1 MFGLSPIVI
10 TVVVAV
16 SAGLVGIGIGYLLR
30 FIIAL
35 GQKGSMELEIKEM
48 MLEAREE
55 AERIAQEANEQ
66 AVDMVRDAQEEAK
79 LIREKAA
86 KTEERLINRENLLDK
101 RQLDID
107 EERDSL
113 QKLES
118 DLKIALEK
126 NEDLKDRLVEKLSQT
141 AHLSITEAQKELISL
156 VERDFDE
163 DLTVRLHKLE
173 LAGKEKL
180 EARARDIIVSTI
192 QRMST
197 SIDTEIFSTNVNL
210 AEDAIK
216 GKIIG
221 KEGRNIKTFERLTGV
236 ELLVDDTPSMVSIS
250 SFDPVRR
257 ATAKIALENLVKD
270 GRIQPAK
277 IEKAVELAE
286 KEVQKIIR
294 EKGEQ
299 AAYECGVFGLDAKV
313 LHILGR
319 LYFRTSYGQNVL
331 NHSVEMAHI
340 AGMIAEEVGADV
352 RVAKAGALVHDIGK
366 ALDHEVPGTH
376 VEIGR
381 RILQKFN
388 TNPEIIKAMQSH
400 HDEYPHE
407 NVEAVIVTVAD
418 AISGGRPGA
427 RRENVE
433 NFIKRLS
440 ELESIASSFP
450 GVEKSYALSAGREI
464 RIFVTPEKV
473 SDFEA
478 HELARKIAL
487 RIEED
492 LKYPGEIKVTVIRE
506 QKIIE
511 FAR

>member
-1 MFGLSPIVI
+1 MSTLVI
-10 TVVVAV
+10 IAIISI
-16 SAGLVGIGIGYLLR
+16 SALLVGGAIGWFLR

-55 AERIAQEANEQ
+55 FERITQDATQQ
-66 AVDMVRDAQEEAK
+66 ADQIVKTAREEASH
-79 LIREKAA
+79 IREKLS
-86 KTEERLINRENLLDK
+86 KTEERLANRENLLDK
-101 RQLDID
+101 RQLDLD
-107 EERDSL
+107 EDKEKIEKIERNIKD
-113 QKLES
+113 QF
-118 DLKIALEK
+118 EK
-126 NEDLKDRLVEKLSQT
+126 VEEL
-141 AHLSITEAQKELISL
+141 QKELIEKLSNL
-156 VERDFDE
+156 SNISIEDARKQLLASIEKEYDE
-163 DLTVRLHKLE
+163 DLMTRLHKLE

-180 EARARDIIVSTI
+180 DARAREIVVSAI

-197 SIDTEIFSTNVNL
+197 HIDSEVFITNINL
-210 AEDAIK
+210 EEDAVK

-221 KEGRNIKTFERLTGV
+221 KEGRNIKAFERLTGV
-236 ELLVDDTPSMVSIS
+236 ELLVDDTPSTVTIS

-257 ATAKIALENLVKD
+257 YIAKIALENLLKD

-277 IEKAVELAE
+277 IEKEVEYAE
-286 KEVQKIIR
+286 KEVQKIIKEQG
-294 EKGEQ
+294 EK
-299 AAYECGVFGLDAKV
+299 AAYECGVFGLDPKI

-331 NHSVEMAHI
+331 EHSKEMAHI

-352 RVAKAGALVHDIGK
+352 RVTKAAALVHDIGK

-407 NVEAVIVTVAD
+407 NLEAVIVTVAD

-427 RRENVE
+427 RRENIEHFV
-433 NFIKRLS
+433 KRL
-440 ELESIASSFP
+440 EDLESIANSFD

-464 RIFVTPEKV
+464 RIFVSPEKV
-473 SDFEA
+473 TDFEA
-478 HELARKIAL
+478 HELARNIAL
-487 RIEED
+487 RIEKE
-492 LKYPGEIKVTVIRE
+492 LKYPGEIKVTIIRE

>member
-1 MFGLSPIVI
+1 MFGLSPVLIAVIV
-10 TVVVAV
+10 AA
-16 SAGLVGIGIGYLLR
+16 SAGLAGIAIGWFLR

-66 AVDMVRDAQEEAK
+66 AVDVVRDAQEEAK

-101 RQLDID
+101 RQLDLD
-107 EERDSL
+107 DERDTL
-113 QKLES
+113 QQTETELKTLTERTEEIKERLVQKLSE
-118 DLKIALEK
+118 AG
-126 NEDLKDRLVEKLSQT
+126 
-141 AHLSITEAQKELISL
+141 HLSISDAQKELIAL
-156 VERDFDE
+156 IERDFDE

-180 EARARDIIVSTI
+180 EQRARDIIVSTI

-197 SIDTEIFSTNVNL
+197 SIDTEIFTTNVNL
-210 AEDAIK
+210 EEDAIK

-236 ELLVDDTPSMVSIS
+236 ELIVDDTPSMVSIS

-257 ATAKIALENLVKD
+257 AVAKIALENLVKD

-277 IEKAVELAE
+277 IEKSGADAE

-299 AAYECGVFGLDAKV
+299 AAYECGVFGLDQKV

-319 LYFRTSYGQNVL
+319 LFFRTSYGQNVL
-331 NHSVEMAHI
+331 NHSVEMAHV

-366 ALDHEVPGTH
+366 ALDHEVPGSH

-388 TNPEIIKAMQSH
+388 TNPEVIKAMQSH

-407 NVEAVIVTVAD
+407 NVEAVIVTIAD

-433 NFIKRLS
+433 NFIKRLG
-440 ELESIASSFP
+440 ELETIANSFE

-473 SDFEA
+473 SDLEA
-478 HELARKIAL
+478 HDLARKIAL
-487 RIEED
+487 RIEEE
-492 LKYPGEIKVTVIRE
+492 LKYPGEIKITVIRE
-506 QKIIE
+506 SKIVE

>member
-1 MFGLSPIVI
+1 MSTLVI
-10 TVVVAV
+10 IAIISV
-16 SAGLVGIGIGYLLR
+16 SALFVGIAIGWFLR

-48 MLEAREE
+48 MLEAREDV
-55 AERIAQEANEQ
+55 ERINQEATTEADSIIKQ
-66 AVDMVRDAQEEAK
+66 AKVEVALLKDKVS
-79 LIREKAA
+79 

-101 RQLDID
+101 RQVVVD
-107 EERDSL
+107 EDKENL
-113 QKLES
+113 EKLEFE
-118 DLKIALEK
+118 LKSTLSKTE
-126 NEDLKDRLVEKLSQT
+126 EVQTLLVEKLSNIS
-141 AHLSITEAQKELISL
+141 HLSVIDAQKELL
-156 VERDFDE
+156 AVVERDFDE
-163 DLTVRLHKLE
+163 DLMTRLHKLE

-197 SIDTEIFSTNVNL
+197 HIDNEVFVTNIHL
-210 AEDAIK
+210 EEDAIK

-221 KEGRNIKTFERLTGV
+221 KEGRNIKSFERLTGV
-236 ELLVDDTPSMVSIS
+236 ELLVDDTPSMVTIS

-257 ATAKIALENLVKD
+257 YIAKIALENLLKD

-277 IEKAVELAE
+277 IEKEVERAE
-286 KEVQKIIR
+286 KEVQKIIK

-299 AAYECGVFGLDAKV
+299 AAYECGVFGLDPKV

-319 LYFRTSYGQNVL
+319 LHFRTSYGQNVL
-331 NHSVEMAHI
+331 EHSKEMTHI

-352 RVAKAGALVHDIGK
+352 RIAKAGALVHDIGK

-381 RILQKFN
+381 RILQKFD
-388 TNPEIIKAMQSH
+388 TNPLIVKAMQSH

-407 NVEAVIVTVAD
+407 TLESVIVTVAD
-418 AISGGRPGA
+418 SISGGRPGA
-427 RRENVE
+427 RRENIE

-440 ELESIASSFP
+440 ELESIANGFE

-464 RIFVTPEKV
+464 RIFVSPEKI

-478 HELARKIAL
+478 HELARTIAL
-487 RIEED
+487 RIEKE
-492 LKYPGEIKVTVIRE
+492 LKYPGEIKITVIRE
-506 QKIIE
+506 HKVIE

>member
-1 MFGLSPIVI
+1 MSTLVI
-10 TVVVAV
+10 IAIISV
-16 SAGLVGIGIGYLLR
+16 SALLVGGAIGWFLR

-55 AERIAQEANEQ
+55 IERITQEATENADEIVKI
-66 AVDMVRDAQEEAK
+66 AKEESFILKEK
-79 LIREKAA
+79 LS
-86 KTEERLINRENLLDK
+86 KTEERLINKENLLDN
-101 RQLDID
+101 RQIDLDEDKEKI
-107 EERDSL
+107 E
-113 QKLES
+113 KLEKEIKES
-118 DLKIALEK
+118 LIK
-126 NEDLKDRLVEKLSQT
+126 NEEVKESLIEKLSQI
-141 AHLSITEAQKELISL
+141 AHFSPSDAQKELIL
-156 VERDFDE
+156 QVEKDFEE
-163 DLTVRLHKLE
+163 DLLTRIHKLE

-180 EARARDIIVSTI
+180 EARAREIIISSI
-192 QRMST
+192 QRMNNPVDSN
-197 SIDTEIFSTNVNL
+197 FFVTNVHL
-210 AEDAIK
+210 DEETIK

-236 ELLVDDTPSMVSIS
+236 ELLIDDTPSTVTIS

-257 ATAKIALENLVKD
+257 YVAKIALENLIKD

-277 IEKAVELAE
+277 IEKEVEQAE
-286 KEVQKIIR
+286 KEVQKIIK

-299 AAYECGVFGLDAKV
+299 AAYECGVFGLDSKI

-319 LYFRTSYGQNVL
+319 LHFRLSYGQNVL
-331 NHSVEMAHI
+331 EHSKEMAHI
-340 AGMIAEEVGADV
+340 AGMIAEEIGADV
-352 RVAKAGALVHDIGK
+352 RIAKAGALVHDIGK

-381 RILQKFN
+381 RILQKFD

-407 NVEAVIVTVAD
+407 NLESVIVTVAD

-433 NFIKRLS
+433 NFIKRLE
-440 ELESIASSFP
+440 ELESIANSFD

-464 RIFVTPEKV
+464 RIFVSPEKI

-478 HELARKIAL
+478 HELARTIAL
-487 RIEED
+487 RIEKE
-492 LKYPGEIKVTVIRE
+492 LKYPGEIKITVIRE
-506 QKIIE
+506 HKVIE

>member
-1 MFGLSPIVI
+1 MSTLVI
-10 TVVVAV
+10 IAIIAI
-16 SAGLVGIGIGYLLR
+16 SALLVGVAIGWFLR

-55 AERIAQEANEQ
+55 VERITQEAE
-66 AVDMVRDAQEEAK
+66 VDSEEIIKKAKQEADVLKDK
-79 LIREKAA
+79 LS
-86 KTEERLINRENLLDK
+86 KTEERLIKKEGLLDK
-101 RQLDID
+101 RQFDLDEDKEKFEKKEI
-107 EERDSL
+107 ELKQLLGANEKT
-113 QKLES
+113 Q
-118 DLKIALEK
+118 DL
-126 NEDLKDRLVEKLSQT
+126 LVEKLSQVS
-141 AHLSITEAQKELISL
+141 HLSVLDAQKELLSV
-156 VERDFDE
+156 VEKDFDE
-163 DLTVRLHKLE
+163 DLMTRLHKLE

-180 EARARDIIVSTI
+180 DARARDIVVSSI

-197 SIDTEIFSTNVNL
+197 QIDSEFLVTNVHL
-210 AEDAIK
+210 EEDAIK

-236 ELLVDDTPSMVSIS
+236 ELLVDDTPSTVIIS

-257 ATAKIALENLVKD
+257 YIAKIALENLLKD

-277 IEKAVELAE
+277 IEKEVEQAG
-286 KEVQKIIR
+286 KEVQKIIK

-299 AAYECGVFGLDAKV
+299 AAYECGVFGLDSKV

-319 LYFRTSYGQNVL
+319 LHFRTSYGQNVL
-331 NHSVEMAHI
+331 EHSKEMTHI

-352 RVAKAGALVHDIGK
+352 RVAKAAALVHDIGK

-381 RILQKFN
+381 RILQKFD

-407 NVEAVIVTVAD
+407 NLESVIVTVAD

-433 NFIKRLS
+433 NFIKRLG
-440 ELESIASSFP
+440 ELESIANSFE

-464 RIFVTPEKV
+464 RIFVSPEKI

-478 HELARKIAL
+478 HELARTIAL
-487 RIEED
+487 RIEKE
-492 LKYPGEIKVTVIRE
+492 LKYPGEIKITVIRE

>member
-1 MFGLSPIVI
+1 MSTLVI
-10 TVVVAV
+10 IAIIAVA
-16 SAGLVGIGIGYLLR
+16 ALLVGGAIGYFLR

-35 GQKGSMELEIKEM
+35 GKKGSMELEIKEM

-55 AERIAQEANEQ
+55 VERITQDATADADEIIHQAKAEAT
-66 AVDMVRDAQEEAK
+66 VLK
-79 LIREKAA
+79 EKVS
-86 KTEERLINRENLLDK
+86 KTEERLINKENLLDK
-101 RQLDID
+101 RQFDLDED
-107 EERDSL
+107 RENLE
-113 QKLES
+113 KLET
-118 DLKIALEK
+118 DLKATLSKTQETQT
-126 NEDLKDRLVEKLSQT
+126 LLVEKLSHIS
-141 AHLSITEAQKELISL
+141 HLSVHDAQKELL
-156 VERDFDE
+156 EVVEKDFDE
-163 DLTVRLHKLE
+163 DLMTRLHKLE

-180 EARARDIIVSTI
+180 DARARDIIVSSI

-197 SIDTEIFSTNVNL
+197 HIDSEFFVTNIHL
-210 AEDAIK
+210 EEDAIK

-236 ELLVDDTPSMVSIS
+236 ELLVDDTPSMVTIS

-257 ATAKIALENLVKD
+257 YIAKIALDNLLKD

-277 IEKAVELAE
+277 IEKEVEQAE
-286 KEVQKIIR
+286 KEVQKIIK

-299 AAYECGVFGLDAKV
+299 AAFECGVFGLDSKV

-331 NHSVEMAHI
+331 EHSKEMTHI

-352 RVAKAGALVHDIGK
+352 RIAKAGALVHDIGK

-381 RILQKFN
+381 RILQKFD

-407 NVEAVIVTVAD
+407 NLESVIVTVAD

-440 ELESIASSFP
+440 ELETIANSFE

-464 RIFVTPEKV
+464 RIFVSPEKI

-478 HELARKIAL
+478 HELARTIAL
-487 RIEED
+487 RIEKE
-492 LKYPGEIKVTVIRE
+492 LKYPGEIKITVVRE
-506 QKIIE
+506 HKVIE

>member
-1 MFGLSPIVI
+1 MSTLVI
-10 TVVVAV
+10 IAIISV
-16 SAGLVGIGIGYLLR
+16 SALFVGMAIGWFLR

-55 AERIAQEANEQ
+55 FDRIIQEATEH
-66 AVDMVRDAQEEAK
+66 ADEIVSTAKDEATLLKEK
-79 LIREKAA
+79 LS

-101 RQLDID
+101 RQLDLD
-107 EERDSL
+107 EDKEIL
-113 QKLES
+113 QKNELEI
-118 DLKIALEK
+118 KETQKQI
-126 NEDLKDRLVEKLSQT
+126 EKLKKDLSEKLVSISK
-141 AHLSITEAQKELISL
+141 LSISDAQKELLEIL
-156 VERDFDE
+156 KKEYEE
-163 DLTVRLHKLE
+163 DLMTQLHKLE

-180 EARARDIIVSTI
+180 EARARDIIVSSI

-197 SIDTEIFSTNVNL
+197 TIESDFFVTNIHL
-210 AEDAIK
+210 EEDAIK

-236 ELLVDDTPSMVSIS
+236 ELLVDDTPSIVTIS

-257 ATAKIALENLVKD
+257 YVAKIALENLIKD

-277 IEKAVELAE
+277 IEKEVEHAQ
-286 KEVQKIIR
+286 KEVQKIIK

-299 AAYECGVFGLDAKV
+299 AAYECGVFGLDPKV
-313 LHILGR
+313 LHVLGR
-319 LYFRTSYGQNVL
+319 LHFRTSYGQNVL
-331 NHSVEMAHI
+331 SHSKEMTYI
-340 AGMIAEEVGADV
+340 AGMLAEEIGADV

-381 RILQKFN
+381 RILQKFD

-407 NVEAVIVTVAD
+407 NIESVIVTVAD

-427 RRENVE
+427 RRDTVD
-433 NFIKRLS
+433 NFIKRL
-440 ELESIASSFP
+440 EDLENIANSFD

-464 RIFVTPEKV
+464 RIFVTPEKI
-473 SDFEA
+473 SDLEA
-478 HELARKIAL
+478 HELARNIAI
-487 RIEED
+487 RIEKE
-492 LKYPGEIKVTVIRE
+492 LKYPGEIKITVVRE
-506 QKIIE
+506 HKVIE

>member
-1 MFGLSPIVI
+1 MSTLVI
-10 TVVVAV
+10 IAIISV
-16 SAGLVGIGIGYLLR
+16 SALLVGVAIGWFLR

-55 AERIAQEANEQ
+55 VDRINQEA
-66 AVDMVRDAQEEAK
+66 AEEADT
-79 LIREKAA
+79 IVKAA
-86 KTEERLINRENLLDK
+86 KEEAAQLKEKLSKTEERLINKENLLDK
-101 RQLDID
+101 RQSDLDED
-107 EERDSL
+107 KERLEKEEEDLKKKNKKTEELYKELVERLSEASKTTVEEAQKQLLSIVEKDFNEDLMARLHKMELAGRD
-113 QKLES
+113 KLES
-118 DLKIALEK
+118 RA
-126 NEDLKDRLVEKLSQT
+126 
-141 AHLSITEAQKELISL
+141 KE
-156 VERDFDE
+156 
-163 DLTVRLHKLE
+163 
-173 LAGKEKL
+173 
-180 EARARDIIVSTI
+180 IIMSSI

-197 SIDTEIFSTNVNL
+197 HIDSEVFVTNITL
-210 AEDAIK
+210 EEDAVK

-236 ELLVDDTPSMVSIS
+236 ELLVDDTPSVVTIS

-257 ATAKIALENLVKD
+257 YIAKIALENLLRD

-277 IEKAVELAE
+277 IEKEVSQAE
-286 KEVQKIIR
+286 KEVQKIIK

-299 AAYECGVFGLDAKV
+299 AAYECGVFGLDTKV

-331 NHSVEMAHI
+331 EHSKEMVHI

-352 RVAKAGALVHDIGK
+352 RVAKAAALVHDIGK

-381 RILQKFN
+381 RILQKFD

-407 NVEAVIVTVAD
+407 NLESVIVTVAD

-433 NFIKRLS
+433 NFIKRLE
-440 ELESIASSFP
+440 ELESIAKGFE

-464 RIFVTPEKV
+464 RVFVTPEKV
-473 SDFEA
+473 SDFQA
-478 HELARKIAL
+478 YELARNIAL
-487 RIEED
+487 RIEKE
-492 LKYPGEIKVTVIRE
+492 LKYPGEIKITVIRE
-506 QKIIE
+506 QKVIE

>member
-1 MFGLSPIVI
+1 MSTLFIIAIIS
-10 TVVVAV
+10 V
-16 SAGLVGIGIGYLLR
+16 SALLVGIAIGWFLR

-55 AERIAQEANEQ
+55 ADTIIQEATEHANQ
-66 AVDMVRDAQEEAK
+66 TLQTAKEEANLLK
-79 LIREKAA
+79 EKVV
-86 KTEERLINRENLLDK
+86 KTEERLINRENLIDK
-101 RQLDID
+101 RQFDLDED
-107 EERDSL
+107 KEQL
-113 QKLES
+113 QKEE
-118 DLKIALEK
+118 DELKRNKIDLEK
-126 NEDLKDRLVEKLSQT
+126 TQKELSEKLEKVSKM
-141 AHLSITEAQKELISL
+141 SIADAQKELLEI
-156 VERDFDE
+156 VKKQHEE
-163 DLTVRLHKLE
+163 DIMAQLHKLE

-180 EARARDIIVSTI
+180 NARAQEIILSAI

-197 SIDTEIFSTNVNL
+197 NIDTEVFVTNITL
-210 AEDAIK
+210 EEDAIK

-236 ELLVDDTPSMVSIS
+236 ELLVDDTPSVVTIS

-257 ATAKIALENLVKD
+257 YIAQIALENLLKD

-277 IEKAVELAE
+277 IEKEVEYAQ
-286 KEVQKIIR
+286 KEAQKIIK

-299 AAYECGVFGLDAKV
+299 AAYECGVFGLDPKI
-313 LHILGR
+313 LQILGR
-319 LYFRTSYGQNVL
+319 LHFRTSYGQNVL
-331 NHSVEMAHI
+331 KHSIEMTHI

-352 RVAKAGALVHDIGK
+352 RIAKAGALVHDIGK

-381 RILQKFN
+381 RILQKFD

-400 HDEYPHE
+400 HDEYPNE
-407 NVEAVIVTVAD
+407 NLEAVIVTVAD

-427 RRENVE
+427 RRENIE
-433 NFIKRLS
+433 SFIKRLE
-440 ELESIASSFP
+440 ELETIAQSFD

-464 RIFVTPEKV
+464 RVFVSPEKL
-473 SDFEA
+473 SDLECY
-478 HELARKIAL
+478 ELARNIAL
-487 RIEED
+487 RIEKE
-492 LKYPGEIKVTVIRE
+492 LKYPGEIKITVIRE
-506 QKIIE
+506 QKVIE

>member
-1 MFGLSPIVI
+1 MSTLVI
-10 TVVVAV
+10 IAIISV
-16 SAGLVGIGIGYLLR
+16 SALLVGVAIGWFLR
-30 FIIAL
+30 LIIAL

-55 AERIAQEANEQ
+55 VDRITQEATEH
-66 AVDMVRDAQEEAK
+66 ADELIKDAKEEAGVLHEK
-79 LIREKAA
+79 LA
-86 KTEERLINRENLLDK
+86 KTEERLINKENILDK
-101 RQLDID
+101 RQADLDED
-107 EERDSL
+107 RE
-113 QKLES
+113 KLE
-118 DLKIALEK
+118 K
-126 NEDLKDRLVEKLSQT
+126 
-141 AHLSITEAQKELISL
+141 TEKELKEALIENKELQTLLIEKVSKTANMSMFDAKQELITL
-156 VERDFDE
+156 VEREFDE
-163 DLTVRLHKLE
+163 DLMARLHKLE

-180 EARARDIIVSTI
+180 EARARDIVISSI

-197 SIDTEIFSTNVNL
+197 HIDSEVFVTNIHL
-210 AEDAIK
+210 EEDAIK

-236 ELLVDDTPSMVSIS
+236 ELLVDDTPSMVIIS

-257 ATAKIALENLVKD
+257 YIAKIALENLLKD
-270 GRIQPAK
+270 GRIQPAR
-277 IEKAVELAE
+277 IEKEVEHAE
-286 KEVQKIIR
+286 KEVQKIIK

-299 AAYECGVFGLDAKV
+299 AAYECGVFGLDSKI

-319 LYFRTSYGQNVL
+319 LHFRLSYGQNVL
-331 NHSVEMAHI
+331 EHSKEMTHI
-340 AGMIAEEVGADV
+340 AGMIAEEVGANV
-352 RVAKAGALVHDIGK
+352 KIAKAGALVHDIGK

-381 RILQKFN
+381 RILQKFD

-407 NVEAVIVTVAD
+407 NLESVIVTVAD

-433 NFIKRLS
+433 NFIKRLE
-440 ELESIASSFP
+440 ELESIANSFE

-464 RIFVTPEKV
+464 RVFVSPEKI

-478 HELARKIAL
+478 HELARSIAL
-487 RIEED
+487 RIEKE
-492 LKYPGEIKVTVIRE
+492 LKYPGEIKITIIRE
-506 QKIIE
+506 QKVIE

>member
-10 TVVVAV
+10 AVIVAA
-16 SAGLVGIGIGYLLR
+16 SSGLVGIAIGYFLR

-55 AERIAQEANEQ
+55 AERVSQEANEQ
-66 AVDMVRDAQEEAK
+66 AVDIVRDAQEEAR
-79 LIREKAA
+79 LVREKAA

-101 RQLDID
+101 RQVDLD
-107 EERDSL
+107 EERDLL

-118 DLKIALEK
+118 DLKRAIEK
-126 NEDLKDRLVEKLSQT
+126 SEDMRERLAQKLSET
-141 AHLSITEAQKELISL
+141 AHLSIADAQKELLGLI
-156 VERDFDE
+156 ERDFDE
-163 DLTVRLHKLE
+163 DLMVRLHKLE

-197 SIDTEIFSTNVNL
+197 NIGAELFSTDVAL
-210 AEDAIK
+210 SEDAVK

-236 ELLVDDTPSMVSIS
+236 ELIVDDTPSHVSIS

-257 ATAKIALENLVKD
+257 AIAKIALESLVKD

-277 IEKAVELAE
+277 IEKEVEAAQ
-286 KEVQKIIR
+286 KEVQKIIH

-299 AAYECGVFGLDAKV
+299 AAYECGVFGLDSKV

-319 LYFRTSYGQNVL
+319 LHFRTSYGQNVL
-331 NHSVEMAHI
+331 EHSKEMAHI

-407 NVEAVIVTVAD
+407 NVEAVIVTIAD

-433 NFIKRLS
+433 NFIKRLA
-440 ELESIASSFP
+440 ELETIANSFD

-487 RIEED
+487 RIEHE

-506 QKIIE
+506 SKIVE

>member
-1 MFGLSPIVI
+1 MSTLVI
-10 TVVVAV
+10 IAIISV
-16 SAGLVGIGIGYLLR
+16 SALLVGVAIGWFLR

-48 MLEAREE
+48 MLSAREE
-55 AERIAQEANEQ
+55 VERITQEAADHSEELIKI
-66 AVDMVRDAQEEAK
+66 AKEEAQVLTEK
-79 LIREKAA
+79 LS
-86 KTEERLINRENLLDK
+86 KTEERLINKENLLDK
-101 RQLDID
+101 RQ
-107 EERDSL
+107 
-113 QKLES
+113 S
-118 DLKIALEK
+118 DLDEDRESLEK
-126 NEDLKDRLVEKLSQT
+126 IEKELKQSLTKNEELQQLLAEKLSQASQMT
-141 AHLSITEAQKELISL
+141 VKDAQQELIHL
-156 VERDFDE
+156 VEREFDE
-163 DLTVRLHKLE
+163 DLMTRLHKLE
-173 LAGKEKL
+173 LSGKEKL
-180 EARARDIIVSTI
+180 ESRAREIIVSAI

-197 SIDTEIFSTNVNL
+197 HIDSEVFVTNINL
-210 AEDAIK
+210 VEDAMK

-236 ELLVDDTPSMVSIS
+236 ELLIDDTPSMVTIS

-257 ATAKIALENLVKD
+257 YIAKIALENLLKD

-277 IEKAVELAE
+277 IEKEVDHAE
-286 KEVQKIIR
+286 KEVQKIIK

-299 AAYECGVFGLDAKV
+299 AAYECGVFGLDPKV

-319 LYFRTSYGQNVL
+319 LHFRTSYGQNVL
-331 NHSVEMAHI
+331 EHSKEMTHI

-352 RVAKAGALVHDIGK
+352 RIAKAGALVHDIGK

-388 TNPEIIKAMQSH
+388 TPVEIIKAMQSH

-407 NVEAVIVTVAD
+407 NLESVIVTVAD
-418 AISGGRPGA
+418 SISGGRPGA

-433 NFIKRLS
+433 NFIKRLE
-440 ELESIASSFP
+440 ELESIANSFE

-464 RIFVTPEKV
+464 RIFVSPEKL
-473 SDFEA
+473 SDFQA
-478 HELARKIAL
+478 HELARNIAL
-487 RIEED
+487 RIEKE
-492 LKYPGEIKVTVIRE
+492 LKYPGEIKITVIRE
-506 QKIIE
+506 QKVIE

>member
-1 MFGLSPIVI
+1 MSTLFIIAIIS
-10 TVVVAV
+10 V
-16 SAGLVGIGIGYLLR
+16 SALLVGVAIGWFLR

-55 AERIAQEANEQ
+55 VDRINQEA
-66 AVDMVRDAQEEAK
+66 AEEADT
-79 LIREKAA
+79 IVKAA
-86 KTEERLINRENLLDK
+86 KEEATQLKEKLSKTEERLINKENLLDK
-101 RQLDID
+101 RQ
-107 EERDSL
+107 
-113 QKLES
+113 S
-118 DLKIALEK
+118 DLD
-126 NEDLKDRLVEKLSQT
+126 EDKERIEEEQEKLKKKNKRTEEIQEELVNK
-141 AHLSITEAQKELISL
+141 LSEISKITLEDAQKELLSII
-156 VERDFDE
+156 EKDFNE
-163 DLTVRLHKLE
+163 DLMTRLHKME
-173 LAGKEKL
+173 LGGKEKL
-180 EARARDIIVSTI
+180 ENRAKDIVMSAI

-197 SIDTEIFSTNVNL
+197 HIDSEVFVTNITL
-210 AEDAIK
+210 EEDAVK

-221 KEGRNIKTFERLTGV
+221 KEGRNIKAFERLTGV
-236 ELLVDDTPSMVSIS
+236 ELLVDDTPSVVTIS

-257 ATAKIALENLVKD
+257 YIAKVALENLLRD

-277 IEKAVELAE
+277 IEKEVSQAE
-286 KEVQKIIR
+286 KEVQKIIK

-299 AAYECGVFGLDAKV
+299 AAYECGVFGLDTKV

-331 NHSVEMAHI
+331 EHSKEMVHI

-352 RVAKAGALVHDIGK
+352 RVAKAAALVHDIGK

-381 RILQKFN
+381 RILQKFD

-407 NVEAVIVTVAD
+407 NLESVIVTVAD

-433 NFIKRLS
+433 NFIKRLE
-440 ELESIASSFP
+440 ELESIASSFE

-464 RIFVTPEKV
+464 RVFVTPEKV
-473 SDFEA
+473 SDFESY
-478 HELARKIAL
+478 ELARKIAL
-487 RIEED
+487 RIEKE
-492 LKYPGEIKVTVIRE
+492 LKYPGEIKITVIRE
-506 QKIIE
+506 QKVIE

>member
-1 MFGLSPIVI
+1 MSTLVI
-10 TVVVAV
+10 IAIISV
-16 SAGLVGIGIGYLLR
+16 SALLVGVAIGWFLR

-55 AERIAQEANEQ
+55 VERITQEAAEH
-66 AVDMVRDAQEEAK
+66 ADEIVKVAKQEATELKQK
-79 LIREKAA
+79 LT
-86 KTEERLINRENLLDK
+86 KTEERLINKENLLDR
-101 RQLDID
+101 RQLDLD
-107 EERDSL
+107 EDREG
-113 QKLES
+113 
-118 DLKIALEK
+118 LEK
-126 NEDLKDRLVEKLSQT
+126 FEQRFKELISKNEELQGLLLEKLSNI
-141 AHLSITEAQKELISL
+141 AHVTPQEAQKELLNLI
-156 VERDFDE
+156 EKEFDE
-163 DLTVRLHKLE
+163 DLMTRLHKLE

-180 EARARDIIVSTI
+180 EARAREIVISAI

-197 SIDTEIFSTNVNL
+197 HIDNEVFITNINL
-210 AEDAIK
+210 EEDGVK

-221 KEGRNIKTFERLTGV
+221 KEGRNIKAFERLTGV
-236 ELLVDDTPSMVSIS
+236 ELLVDDTPSMVTIS

-257 ATAKIALENLVKD
+257 YVAKIALENLLKD

-277 IEKAVELAE
+277 IEKEVEQAE
-286 KEVQKIIR
+286 KEVQKIIK

-299 AAYECGVFGLDAKV
+299 AAYECGVFGLDSKV

-319 LYFRTSYGQNVL
+319 LHFRTSYGQNVL
-331 NHSVEMAHI
+331 EHSKEMAHI
-340 AGMIAEEVGADV
+340 AGMIAEEIGADV

-381 RILQKFN
+381 RILQKFD
-388 TNPEIIKAMQSH
+388 TNPEIVKAMQSH

-407 NVEAVIVTVAD
+407 NLESVIVTVAD
-418 AISGGRPGA
+418 SISGGRPGA

-433 NFIKRLS
+433 NFIKRLT
-440 ELESIASSFP
+440 ELESIANSFE

-464 RIFVTPEKV
+464 RIFVSPERV

-478 HELARKIAL
+478 HELARDIAL
-487 RIEED
+487 RIEKE
-492 LKYPGEIKVTVIRE
+492 LKYPGEIKITVIRE
-506 QKIIE
+506 QKVIE

>member
-1 MFGLSPIVI
+1 MSTLVI
-10 TVVVAV
+10 IAIIAV
-16 SAGLVGIGIGYLLR
+16 SALLVGGAIGWFLR

-48 MLEAREE
+48 MLAAREE
-55 AERIAQEANEQ
+55 VERITQEANDHAEDFIKK
-66 AVDMVRDAQEEAK
+66 AKEETDVLKEK
-79 LIREKAA
+79 LS
-86 KTEERLINRENLLDK
+86 KTEERLINKENFLDK
-101 RQLDID
+101 RQ
-107 EERDSL
+107 
-113 QKLES
+113 S
-118 DLKIALEK
+118 DLDEDKENFEKIESEFKQIIIK
-126 NEDLKDRLVEKLSQT
+126 NEETKKLLTEKLSQVS
-141 AHLSITEAQKELISL
+141 HLSIADAQKELL
-156 VERDFDE
+156 FAVEKDFNE
-163 DLTVRLHKLE
+163 DLMTRLHKLE

-180 EARARDIIVSTI
+180 DARARDIVISSI

-197 SIDTEIFSTNVNL
+197 HIENDFLVTNIHL
-210 AEDAIK
+210 EEDAIK

-221 KEGRNIKTFERLTGV
+221 KEGRNIKAFERLTGV
-236 ELLVDDTPSMVSIS
+236 ELLVDDTPSTVTIS

-257 ATAKIALENLVKD
+257 YVAKIALEKLLKD

-277 IEKAVELAE
+277 IEKEVEQAE
-286 KEVQKIIR
+286 KEVQKIIK

-299 AAYECGVFGLDAKV
+299 AAYECGVFGLDSKV

-319 LYFRTSYGQNVL
+319 LHFRTSYGQNVL
-331 NHSVEMAHI
+331 EHSKEMTHI

-352 RVAKAGALVHDIGK
+352 RIAKAGALVHDIGK

-376 VEIGR
+376 VDIGR
-381 RILQKFN
+381 RILQKFD

-407 NVEAVIVTVAD
+407 NLESVIVTVAD

-433 NFIKRLS
+433 NFIKRLG
-440 ELESIASSFP
+440 ELEAIANSFE

-464 RIFVTPEKV
+464 RIFVSPEKI

-478 HELARKIAL
+478 RELARTIAL
-487 RIEED
+487 RIEKE
-492 LKYPGEIKVTVIRE
+492 LKYPGEIKITIIRE

>member
-1 MFGLSPIVI
+1 MSTLVI
-10 TVVVAV
+10 IAIISV
-16 SAGLVGIGIGYLLR
+16 SALFVGIAIGWFLR

-55 AERIAQEANEQ
+55 VERITQEANEEA
-66 AVDMVRDAQEEAK
+66 AVVIKTAREEAK
-79 LIREKAA
+79 TLGEKLS
-86 KTEERLINRENLLDK
+86 KTEERLVNRENLLDK
-101 RQLDID
+101 RQFDLD
-107 EERDSL
+107 EERENL
-113 QKLES
+113 QVVESTLKL
-118 DLKIALEK
+118 ALEK
-126 NEDLKDRLVEKLSQT
+126 NEDLNKTLIQKLSE
-141 AHLSITEAQKELISL
+141 ASSLSIEDAQRELL
-156 VERDFDE
+156 AFVERDFEE
-163 DLTVRLHKLE
+163 DLMVRLHKLE
-173 LAGKEKL
+173 LGGKEKL
-180 EARARDIIVSTI
+180 EDRARDIIVSAI

-197 SIDTEIFSTNVNL
+197 HLNADLFATNVHLN
-210 AEDAIK
+210 EDAIK

-221 KEGRNIKTFERLTGV
+221 KEGRNIKAFERLTGV
-236 ELLVDDTPSMVSIS
+236 ELLVDDTPSMVTIS

-257 ATAKIALENLVKD
+257 YVAKIALENLVKD

-277 IEKAVELAE
+277 IEKEVSEAE
-286 KEVQKIIR
+286 KEVQKIIK

-299 AAYECGVFGLDAKV
+299 AAYECGVFGLDSKV
-313 LHILGR
+313 LHVLGR
-319 LYFRTSYGQNVL
+319 LHFRTSYGQNVL
-331 NHSVEMAHI
+331 EHSKEMAHI

-352 RVAKAGALVHDIGK
+352 RIAKAGALVHDIGK

-407 NVEAVIVTVAD
+407 NVEAVIVTIAD
-418 AISGGRPGA
+418 SISGGRPGA

-433 NFIKRLS
+433 NFVKRLE
-440 ELESIASSFP
+440 ELEAIANSFD

-464 RIFVTPEKV
+464 RIFVSPEKI
-473 SDFEA
+473 SDFDA

-487 RIEED
+487 RIEEE
-492 LKYPGEIKVTVIRE
+492 LKYPGEIKITVIRE
-506 QKIIE
+506 SKVIE

>member
-1 MFGLSPIVI
+1 MPTLVI
-10 TVVVAV
+10 IAIISV
-16 SAGLVGIGIGYLLR
+16 SALLVGGAIGWFLR

-55 AERIAQEANEQ
+55 VERITQEAT
-66 AVDMVRDAQEEAK
+66 EEASEIIK
-79 LIREKAA
+79 LAKEEATVLKEKLS

-101 RQLDID
+101 RQFDLDED
-107 EERDSL
+107 KENLE
-113 QKLES
+113 KLEVEFKHS
-118 DLKIALEK
+118 AAKTQEVQSL
-126 NEDLKDRLVEKLSQT
+126 LVEKLSQVS
-141 AHLSITEAQKELISL
+141 HLSVLDAQKELL
-156 VERDFDE
+156 NVVERDFEE
-163 DLTVRLHKLE
+163 DLTTRLHKLE

-180 EARARDIIVSTI
+180 DARARDIIISSI

-197 SIDTEIFSTNVNL
+197 HIDTEFFVTNIHL
-210 AEDAIK
+210 EEDTMK

-236 ELLVDDTPSMVSIS
+236 ELLVDDTPSMVTIS

-257 ATAKIALENLVKD
+257 YIAKIALENLLKD

-277 IEKAVELAE
+277 IEKEVEHAE
-286 KEVQKIIR
+286 KEVQKIIK

-299 AAYECGVFGLDAKV
+299 AAYDCGVFGLDPKV
-313 LHILGR
+313 LHVLGR
-319 LYFRTSYGQNVL
+319 LHFRTSYGQNVL
-331 NHSVEMAHI
+331 EHSKEMTHI

-352 RVAKAGALVHDIGK
+352 RIAKAGALVHDIGK

-381 RILQKFN
+381 RILQKFD

-400 HDEYPHE
+400 HDEYSHE
-407 NVEAVIVTVAD
+407 NLESVIVTVAD

-433 NFIKRLS
+433 NFIKRLE
-440 ELESIASSFP
+440 ELESIANSFD

-464 RIFVTPEKV
+464 RIFVTPEKI
-473 SDFEA
+473 SDFQA
-478 HELARKIAL
+478 HELARTIAL
-487 RIEED
+487 RIEKE
-492 LKYPGEIKVTVIRE
+492 LKYPGEIKITVIRE
-506 QKIIE
+506 QKVIE

>member
-1 MFGLSPIVI
+1 MSTLVI
-10 TVVVAV
+10 IAIISV
-16 SAGLVGIGIGYLLR
+16 SALFVGVAIGWFLR

-55 AERIAQEANEQ
+55 VERMTQDASQEAGEIVEQ
-66 AVDMVRDAQEEAK
+66 AKVEATLLK
-79 LIREKAA
+79 EKVS
-86 KTEERLINRENLLDK
+86 KIEDRLINRENILDK
-101 RQLDID
+101 RQ
-107 EERDSL
+107 
-113 QKLES
+113 S
-118 DLKIALEK
+118 DLDEDKENLEK
-126 NEDLKDRLVEKLSQT
+126 QEVELKNAVDKNAQTQTLLVEKLSQIS
-141 AHLSITEAQKELISL
+141 HLSILDAQKELL
-156 VERDFDE
+156 TVVERDFDE
-163 DLTVRLHKLE
+163 DLMTRLHKLE

-180 EARARDIIVSTI
+180 DARARDIIVSSI

-197 SIDTEIFSTNVNL
+197 HIDSEFFVTNIHL
-210 AEDAIK
+210 GEDAIK

-236 ELLVDDTPSMVSIS
+236 ELLVDDTPSMVTIS

-257 ATAKIALENLVKD
+257 YVAKMALENLLKD

-277 IEKAVELAE
+277 IEKEVEQAE
-286 KEVQKIIR
+286 KEVQKIIK

-299 AAYECGVFGLDAKV
+299 AAYECGVFGLDSKV

-319 LYFRTSYGQNVL
+319 LHFRTSYGQNVL
-331 NHSVEMAHI
+331 EHSKEMTHI

-381 RILQKFN
+381 RILQKFG

-407 NVEAVIVTVAD
+407 NLESVIVTVAD
-418 AISGGRPGA
+418 SISGGRPGA
-427 RRENVE
+427 RRENIE
-433 NFIKRLS
+433 NFIKRLV
-440 ELESIASSFP
+440 ELESIANSFA

-464 RIFVTPEKV
+464 RIFVSPEKI

-478 HELARKIAL
+478 HELARTIAL
-487 RIEED
+487 RIEKE
-492 LKYPGEIKVTVIRE
+492 LKYPGEIKITVIRE
-506 QKIIE
+506 HKVIE

>member
-1 MFGLSPIVI
+1 MSTLVI
-10 TVVVAV
+10 IAIISV
-16 SAGLVGIGIGYLLR
+16 SALFVGIALGWFLR

-55 AERIAQEANEQ
+55 VDRITQEATEN
-66 AVDMVRDAQEEAK
+66 ANSVISTAKEEARD
-79 LIREKAA
+79 IREKLS

-101 RQLDID
+101 RQFDLD
-107 EERDSL
+107 EERDAL
-113 QKLES
+113 QLTEAT
-118 DLKIALEK
+118 LKTALEK
-126 NEDLKDRLVEKLSQT
+126 NEELKDSLVEKLSNVSGM
-141 AHLSITEAQKELISL
+141 SIPDAQQELIKF
-156 VERDFDE
+156 VEKDFEE
-163 DLTVRLHKLE
+163 DLLVRLHKLE
-173 LAGKEKL
+173 LAGKERL
-180 EARARDIIVSTI
+180 EERAKEIIVSSI

-197 SIDTEIFSTNVNL
+197 HIDSEFFATNVHL
-210 AEDAIK
+210 DEDAIK

-221 KEGRNIKTFERLTGV
+221 KEGRNIKAFERLTGV
-236 ELLVDDTPSMVSIS
+236 ELVIDDTPSTVTIS

-257 ATAKIALENLVKD
+257 YVAKIALENLVKD

-277 IEKAVELAE
+277 IEKCVSEAQ
-286 KEVQKIIR
+286 KEAQKIIK
-294 EKGEQ
+294 EKGEK
-299 AAYECGVFGLDAKV
+299 AAYECGIFGLDPKV

-319 LYFRTSYGQNVL
+319 LHFRTSYGQNVL
-331 NHSVEMAHI
+331 EHSKEMAHI

-381 RILQKFN
+381 RILQKFD

-407 NVEAVIVTVAD
+407 NIESVIVTIAD

-433 NFIKRLS
+433 NFVKRLE
-440 ELESIASSFP
+440 ELEAIANDFE

-464 RIFVTPEKV
+464 RIFVSPEKI

-487 RIEED
+487 RIEEE
-492 LKYPGEIKVTVIRE
+492 LKYPGEIKITVIRE
-506 QKIIE
+506 QKVIE

>member
-1 MFGLSPIVI
+1 MPTLILMAI
-10 TVVVAV
+10 IAV
-16 SAGLVGIGIGYLLR
+16 SALLVGITIGWFLR

-48 MLEAREE
+48 MLEARTEV
-55 AERIAQEANEQ
+55 ERINQEASEQ
-66 AVDMVRDAQEEAK
+66 AHETIKLAQEEAK
-79 LIREKAA
+79 TLREKLS
-86 KTEERLINRENLLDK
+86 KSEEHLINRENLLDK
-101 RQLDID
+101 RQFDLDED
-107 EERDSL
+107 REKLEKEERNLKNSL
-113 QKLES
+113 LESQKLKDQLVERLS
-118 DLKIALEK
+118 QVSSLSITDAQKELVSALEK
-126 NEDLKDRLVEKLSQT
+126 NYEEDL
-141 AHLSITEAQKELISL
+141 I
-156 VERDFDE
+156 
-163 DLTVRLHKLE
+163 VRLRKLE

-192 QRMST
+192 QRIGTTVSA
-197 SIDTEIFSTNVNL
+197 DLFSTNVHL
-210 AEDAIK
+210 EEDAIK

-236 ELLVDDTPSMVSIS
+236 ELLVDDTPSMISIS

-257 ATAKIALENLVKD
+257 AIAKIALEALVKD

-277 IEKAVELAE
+277 IEKEVEKAE
-286 KEVQKIIR
+286 KEVKKIIK
-294 EKGEQ
+294 EKGEE
-299 AAYECGVFGLDAKV
+299 AAYECGVFGLDTKV

-331 NHSVEMAHI
+331 EHSKEMAHI

-376 VEIGR
+376 VEIGK

-418 AISGGRPGA
+418 SISGGRPGA
-427 RRENVE
+427 RRENID
-433 NFIKRLS
+433 NFIKRLG
-440 ELESIASSFP
+440 ELENIANSFE

-464 RIFVTPEKV
+464 RIFVSPEKI
-473 SDFEA
+473 SDIDA
-478 HELARKIAL
+478 YSLARKIAH
-487 RIEED
+487 RIEEE
-492 LKYPGEIKVTVIRE
+492 LKYPGEIKITVIRE
-506 QKIIE
+506 SKVIE

>member
-1 MFGLSPIVI
+1 MSTLII
-10 TVVVAV
+10 IAIIAV
-16 SAGLVGIGIGYLLR
+16 SALLIGIAIGWFLR

-55 AERIAQEANEQ
+55 VERITQEAHDE
-66 AVDMVRDAQEEAK
+66 ADSVIKDAKKEATLIKEK
-79 LIREKAA
+79 LS
-86 KTEERLINRENLLDK
+86 KTEERLINKENILDK
-101 RQLDID
+101 RQFDLD
-107 EERDSL
+107 ELKE
-113 QKLES
+113 KLEEQEAIQK
-118 DLKIALEK
+118 DILEK
-126 NEDLKDRLVEKLSQT
+126 NEHLRNELIEKLSNITNISKEDAHKQLIDLVEKNY
-141 AHLSITEAQKELISL
+141 H
-156 VERDFDE
+156 E
-163 DLTVRLHKLE
+163 DLITRLHKLE
-173 LAGKEKL
+173 LAGKEKI
-180 EARARDIIVSTI
+180 EFRAKDIIMTAI

-197 SIDTEIFSTNVNL
+197 SIDTEVFVTNITL
-210 AEDAIK
+210 EEDAVK

-236 ELLVDDTPSMVSIS
+236 ELLVDETPSVVVIS

-257 ATAKIALENLVKD
+257 YVAKIALENLLKD

-277 IEKAVELAE
+277 IEKEVEQAE
-286 KEVQKIIR
+286 KEVQKIIKEQG
-294 EKGEQ
+294 EK
-299 AAYECGVFGLDAKV
+299 AAYECGVFGLDPKV

-331 NHSVEMAHI
+331 KHSIEMAHI

-352 RVAKAGALVHDIGK
+352 RIAKAGALVHDIGK

-381 RILQKFN
+381 RILQKFD
-388 TNPEIIKAMQSH
+388 TNPEIVKAMQSH

-407 NVEAVIVTVAD
+407 NLEAVIVTVAD

-433 NFIKRLS
+433 SFIKRLE
-440 ELESIASSFP
+440 ELESIANSFE

-464 RIFVTPEKV
+464 RIFVSPEKL
-473 SDFEA
+473 SDIEA
-478 HELARKIAL
+478 YELARTIAL
-487 RIEED
+487 KIEKE
-492 LKYPGEIKVTVIRE
+492 LKYPGEIKITVIRE

>member
-1 MFGLSPIVI
+1 MSTLVI
-10 TVVVAV
+10 IAIIAV
-16 SAGLVGIGIGYLLR
+16 SALLVGIALGWFLR

-55 AERIAQEANEQ
+55 VEKITQESYEDATQ
-66 AVDMVRDAQEEAK
+66 TVRLAREEAFLLKEK
-79 LIREKAA
+79 LT
-86 KTEERLINRENLLDK
+86 KTEDRLIKREENLDK
-101 RQLDID
+101 RQSDID
-107 EERDSL
+107 EEREEVQELENRTKESL
-113 QKLES
+113 TEIDKLRTS
-118 DLKIALEK
+118 F
-126 NEDLKDRLVEKLSQT
+126 VEKLSKVT
-141 AHLSITEAQKELISL
+141 GLSSDEAKKELL
-156 VERDFDE
+156 ENTQKDFEE
-163 DLTVRLHKLE
+163 DLLVRINKLE
-173 LAGKEKL
+173 LGGKEKL
-180 EARARDIIVSTI
+180 EARAQEIVMTAI

-197 SIDTEIFSTNVNL
+197 HIDTDVFATNVHL
-210 AEDAIK
+210 EEDAIK

-236 ELLVDDTPSMVSIS
+236 ELIVDDTPSTVTIS
-250 SFDPVRR
+250 SFDAVRR
-257 ATAKIALENLVKD
+257 YVAKIALENLVKD

-277 IEKAVELAE
+277 IEKEVENAQ
-286 KEVQKIIR
+286 KEVQKIIK

-299 AAYECGVFGLDAKV
+299 AAYECSVFGLDPKV

-319 LYFRTSYGQNVL
+319 LHFRTSYGQNVL
-331 NHSVEMAHI
+331 NHSKEMAHI

-366 ALDHEVPGTH
+366 ALDHEVQGTH

-407 NVEAVIVTVAD
+407 NIEAVIVTVAD
-418 AISGGRPGA
+418 SISGGRPGA

-433 NFIKRLS
+433 NFVKRL
-440 ELESIASSFP
+440 EDLEAIANKFE

-464 RIFVTPEKV
+464 RIFVSPEKIT
-473 SDFEA
+473 DFEA

-487 RIEED
+487 KIEED
-492 LKYPGEIKVTVIRE
+492 LKYPGEIKITVIRE
-506 QKIIE
+506 KKIIE

>member
-1 MFGLSPIVI
+1 MSTLVI
-10 TVVVAV
+10 IAIISI
-16 SAGLVGIGIGYLLR
+16 SALLVGVAIGWFLR

-55 AERIAQEANEQ
+55 VERITQEATEHANQ
-66 AVDMVRDAQEEAK
+66 ILKTAK
-79 LIREKAA
+79 DESLVLKEKLS

-101 RQLDID
+101 RQFDLDED
-107 EERDSL
+107 REKLDSL
-113 QKLES
+113 EEE
-118 DLKIALEK
+118 LKGSIIK
-126 NEDLKDRLVEKLSQT
+126 NEEKQDLLIEKLSQ
-141 AHLSITEAQKELISL
+141 AGHFSVLEAQKELLSI
-156 VERDFDE
+156 VEKEFDQ
-163 DLTVRLHKLE
+163 DLMTRLHKLE

-180 EARARDIIVSTI
+180 DARAKDIVMSSI

-197 SIDTEIFSTNVNL
+197 HINSDFFVTNIHL
-210 AEDAIK
+210 EEDAIK

-221 KEGRNIKTFERLTGV
+221 KEGRNIKAFERLTGV
-236 ELLVDDTPSMVSIS
+236 EILVDDTPSMVTIS

-257 ATAKIALENLVKD
+257 YVAKIALENLLKD

-277 IEKAVELAE
+277 IEKEVENAE
-286 KEVQKIIR
+286 KEVQKIIK

-299 AAYECGVFGLDAKV
+299 AAYECGVFGLDPKV

-319 LYFRTSYGQNVL
+319 LHFRTSYGQNVL
-331 NHSVEMAHI
+331 EHSKEMTHI

-381 RILQKFN
+381 RILQKFD

-400 HDEYPHE
+400 HDEYPHSNLE
-407 NVEAVIVTVAD
+407 SVIVTVAD

-433 NFIKRLS
+433 NFIKRLE
-440 ELESIASSFP
+440 ELESIANSFD

-464 RIFVTPEKV
+464 RVFVSPEKI

-478 HELARKIAL
+478 HELARTIAL
-487 RIEED
+487 RIEKE
-492 LKYPGEIKVTVIRE
+492 LKYPGEIKITIIRE
-506 QKIIE
+506 SKVIE

>member
-1 MFGLSPIVI
+1 MSTLVI
-10 TVVVAV
+10 IALIAI
-16 SAGLVGIGIGYLLR
+16 SALFVGMAIGWFLR

-55 AERIAQEANEQ
+55 FDRIIQEAT
-66 AVDMVRDAQEEAK
+66 EEADTLVKTAKEEADVLKRK
-79 LIREKAA
+79 LT
-86 KTEERLINRENLLDK
+86 KTEERLINKENLLDK
-101 RQLDID
+101 RQFDLDED
-107 EERDSL
+107 KEEL
-113 QKLES
+113 EKQEVLTKEKLEELEITQKS
-118 DLKIALEK
+118 LIEKLTKTSHMSILDAQQELIKITEK
-126 NEDLKDRLVEKLSQT
+126 NFEEDLV
-141 AHLSITEAQKELISL
+141 A
-156 VERDFDE
+156 
-163 DLTVRLHKLE
+163 RLHKLE

-180 EARARDIIVSTI
+180 EARARDIVISSI
-192 QRMST
+192 QRLST
-197 SIDTEIFSTNVNL
+197 QIDSEFFVTNIHL
-210 AEDAIK
+210 EEDAIK

-236 ELLVDDTPSMVSIS
+236 ELIVDDTPSTVTIS

-257 ATAKIALENLVKD
+257 YIAKIALDNLLKD

-277 IEKAVELAE
+277 IEKEVEYSQ
-286 KEVQKIIR
+286 KEVQKIIK
-294 EKGEQ
+294 EKGEE
-299 AAYECGVFGLDAKV
+299 AAFECGVFGLDPKV

-319 LYFRTSYGQNVL
+319 LHFRTSYGQNVL
-331 NHSVEMAHI
+331 EHSKEMTHI

-381 RILQKFN
+381 RILQKFD

-407 NVEAVIVTVAD
+407 NIESVIVTVAD
-418 AISGGRPGA
+418 SISGGRPGA

-433 NFIKRLS
+433 NFIKRL
-440 ELESIASSFP
+440 EDLENIANSFA

-464 RIFVTPEKV
+464 RIFVSPEKI
-473 SDFEA
+473 SDLEA
-478 HELARKIAL
+478 HDLARNIAI
-487 RIEED
+487 RIEKE
-492 LKYPGEIKVTVIRE
+492 LKYPGEIKITVVRE
-506 QKIIE
+506 HKIIE

>member
-1 MFGLSPIVI
+1 MSTLVI
-10 TVVVAV
+10 IAIISV
-16 SAGLVGIGIGYLLR
+16 SALFVGIAIGWFLR
-30 FIIAL
+30 FVIAL

-55 AERIAQEANEQ
+55 VERITQEANEE
-66 AVDMVRDAQEEAK
+66 ADTTLKIAREEAK
-79 LIREKAA
+79 TLQEKLS

-101 RQLDID
+101 RQFDLD
-107 EERDSL
+107 EERDTLQEVEASL
-113 QKLES
+113 KVS
-118 DLKIALEK
+118 LEK
-126 NEDLKDRLVEKLSQT
+126 NIDLKNALVEKLSQV
-141 AHLSITEAQKELISL
+141 SSFSKEEAQKELL
-156 VERDFDE
+156 AFVEKNFEE
-163 DLTVRLHKLE
+163 DLMVRLHKLE

-180 EARARDIIVSTI
+180 EDRAKDIIISAI
-192 QRMST
+192 QRMGT
-197 SIDTEIFSTNVNL
+197 HMNTEFFATNVHL
-210 AEDAIK
+210 EEDAIK

-236 ELLVDDTPSMVSIS
+236 ELIVDDTPSMVIIS

-257 ATAKIALENLVKD
+257 YIAKIALENLVKD

-277 IEKAVELAE
+277 IEKEVSEAE
-286 KEVQKIIR
+286 KEVQKIIK

-299 AAYECGVFGLDAKV
+299 AAYECGVFGLDQKV
-313 LHILGR
+313 LHVLGR

-331 NHSVEMAHI
+331 EHSKEMAHI

-407 NVEAVIVTVAD
+407 NVESVIVTIAD
-418 AISGGRPGA
+418 SISGGRPGA

-433 NFIKRLS
+433 NFVKRLE
-440 ELESIASSFP
+440 ELESIANSFE

-464 RIFVTPEKV
+464 RIFVSPEKI

-487 RIEED
+487 RIEEE
-492 LKYPGEIKVTVIRE
+492 LKYPGEIKITVIRE
-506 QKIIE
+506 HKVIE

>member
-1 MFGLSPIVI
+1 MSTLVI
-10 TVVVAV
+10 IAIISV
-16 SAGLVGIGIGYLLR
+16 SALLVGIVIGWFLR

-55 AERIAQEANEQ
+55 TERITQEATAQ
-66 AVDMVRDAQEEAK
+66 ADDVLKTARQESKVIQEK
-79 LIREKAA
+79 LSKA
-86 KTEERLINRENLLDK
+86 EERLINRENILDK

-107 EERDSL
+107 EDKEIVEQTEKKISISI
-113 QKLES
+113 QKNNE
-118 DLKIALEK
+118 LKETLTK
-126 NEDLKDRLVEKLSQT
+126 QLSQ
-141 AHLSITEAQKELISL
+141 ASQMSIEDAKNQLLIN
-156 VERDFDE
+156 VEQNFTE

-173 LAGKEKL
+173 LSGKEKL
-180 EARARDIIVSTI
+180 EKRAQDIVVSSI
-192 QRMST
+192 ARMSGHLP
-197 SIDTEIFSTNVNL
+197 TEIFATNVHL
-210 AEDAIK
+210 DEDAIK

-236 ELLVDDTPSMVSIS
+236 ELIVDDTPSLVIIS

-257 ATAKIALENLVKD
+257 YIAKLALENLVKD

-277 IEKAVELAE
+277 IEKIVDEAQ
-286 KEVQKIIR
+286 KEVQKIIK

-299 AAYECGVFGLDAKV
+299 AAFECGVFGLDSKV

-331 NHSVEMAHI
+331 EHSKEMAHI

-352 RVAKAGALVHDIGK
+352 RIAKAGALVHDIGK

-376 VEIGR
+376 VDIGR

-407 NVEAVIVTVAD
+407 NVESVIVTVAD

-433 NFIKRLS
+433 NFVKRLE
-440 ELESIASSFP
+440 ELESIANSFD
-450 GVEKSYALSAGREI
+450 GVEKAYALSAGREI
-464 RIFVTPEKV
+464 RIFVSPEKI
-473 SDFEA
+473 SDFQA
-478 HELARKIAL
+478 HELARTIAL
-487 RIEED
+487 RVEEE
-492 LKYPGEIKVTVIRE
+492 LKYPGEIKITVIRE
-506 QKIIE
+506 QKVIE

>member
-1 MFGLSPIVI
+1 MSTLVI
-10 TVVVAV
+10 IAIISI
-16 SAGLVGIGIGYLLR
+16 SALLVGGAIGWFLR

-55 AERIAQEANEQ
+55 VERITQEATEQ
-66 AVDMVRDAQEEAK
+66 ADEIIKVSKNEA
-79 LIREKAA
+79 LEIREKLS
-86 KTEERLINRENLLDK
+86 KTEERLVNKENLLDK
-101 RQLDID
+101 RQFDLDDDKEKIEKLQQELKTQVEKTEQIQ
-107 EERDSL
+107 EELIENLSNVAHISTQDAKSELLSL
-113 QKLES
+113 
-118 DLKIALEK
+118 IEK
-126 NEDLKDRLVEKLSQT
+126 EYNEDLMT
-141 AHLSITEAQKELISL
+141 
-156 VERDFDE
+156 
-163 DLTVRLHKLE
+163 RLHKLE

-180 EARARDIIVSTI
+180 DTRAREIVVSAI

-197 SIDTEIFSTNVNL
+197 HIDSEVFVTNINL
-210 AEDAIK
+210 DEDAVK

-221 KEGRNIKTFERLTGV
+221 KEGRNIKAFERLTGV
-236 ELLVDDTPSMVSIS
+236 ELLVDDTPSMVTIS

-257 ATAKIALENLVKD
+257 YIAKIALENLLKD

-277 IEKAVELAE
+277 IEKEVEHAE
-286 KEVQKIIR
+286 KEVQKIIK
-294 EKGEQ
+294 EQGEQ
-299 AAYECGVFGLDAKV
+299 AAYECGVFGLDTKI

-319 LYFRTSYGQNVL
+319 LHFRTSYGQNVL
-331 NHSVEMAHI
+331 EHSKEMTHI

-352 RVAKAGALVHDIGK
+352 RVAKAAALVHDIGK

-381 RILQKFN
+381 RILQKFD
-388 TNPEIIKAMQSH
+388 TNPEIVKAMQSH

-407 NVEAVIVTVAD
+407 NLEAVIVTVSD

-427 RRENVE
+427 RRENIEHFV
-433 NFIKRLS
+433 KRL
-440 ELESIASSFP
+440 EDLETIANSFD

-464 RIFVTPEKV
+464 RIFVSPDNV
-473 SDFEA
+473 SDFQA
-478 HELARKIAL
+478 HELARDIAL
-487 RIEED
+487 RIEKE
-492 LKYPGEIKVTVIRE
+492 LKYPGEIKITVIRE